1 MEENKTR
8 CNPIDGIVALSLEE
22 YSKLVRASE
31 RFEVV
36 KQLFKNISN
45 SYDLEKALKSVLFEN
60 KEEEE

>member
-8 CNPIDGIVALSLEE
+8 CNPIEGIVALSLEE

-45 SYDLEKALKSVLFEN
+45 SYDLEKTLKSVLFEN

>member
-8 CNPIDGIVALSLEE
+8 CNPIEGIVALSLEE

>member
-8 CNPIDGIVALSLEE
+8 CNPIEGIVALSLEE

-31 RFEVV
+31 RLEVV

>member
-1 MEENKTR
+1 MEENKIR
-8 CNPIDGIVALSLEE
+8 CNPIEGIVALSLEE

-31 RFEVV
+31 RLEVV

>member
-8 CNPIDGIVALSLEE
+8 CNSIEGIVALSLEE

-45 SYDLEKALKSVLFEN
+45 SYDLEKTLKSVLFEN